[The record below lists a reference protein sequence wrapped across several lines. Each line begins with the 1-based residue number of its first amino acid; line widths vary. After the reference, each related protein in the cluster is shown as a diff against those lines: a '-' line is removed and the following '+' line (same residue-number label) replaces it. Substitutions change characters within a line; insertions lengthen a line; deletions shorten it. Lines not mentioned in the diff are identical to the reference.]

1 MLVLEALRAKFGD
14 SLLLHFGTAEEPR
27 LVLIDGGPPGV
38 YNDALKPRLQ
48 QLREERGLDAAT
60 PLAIDLAMVSHVDA
74 DHIAGLLDL
83 VRKLKDLHDS
93 HQPVPWKIDE
103 FWHNS
108 FDDILGNQEVTV
120 ASTGSAM
127 SPASIGDLLR
137 PAGSLLLASVGQGRE
152 LRNLLAALNLAGNP
166 SFRKAPS
173 NGMVLS
179 GHAPITFGDLKLTVV
194 APSQKNLLALQ
205 KDWDQKIK
213 PILKK
218 EQDQAARAQI
228 ASYVDTSVY
237 NLSSIVVL
245 VESAGKRILLTGDGR
260 GDHTLEGLAAAGL
273 LDAQGKIEI
282 DVLKMPHHGSDRDV
296 DLDYFQKIRAKHYVI
311 SADGKFNNP
320 DIPTLQLISKA
331 RPDDDFT
338 IHLTYPTDAFEL
350 PAVGKAVADF
360 FAAERA
366 AGRKY
371 RVETRKPEDLSL
383 RIELA

>member
-1 MLVLEALRAKFGD
+1 MLILETLRAKYGD

-48 QLREERGLDAAT
+48 QLREERGLAAGT
-60 PLAIDLAMVSHVDA
+60 PLEIDLAMVSHIDA

-83 VRKLKDLHDS
+83 VRKLTELRAS
-93 HQPVPWKIDE
+93 HQPAPWRIAE

-108 FDDILGNQEVTV
+108 FDDILGNQEVAV
-120 ASTGSAM
+120 ASASSAM
-127 SPASIGDLLR
+127 SPASIGDLLH
-137 PAGSLLLASVGQGRE
+137 PAGSRLLASVGQGRE
-152 LRNLLAALNLAGNP
+152 LRNLLAALNLAGNRTFKGP
-166 SFRKAPS
+166 PS
-173 NGMVLS
+173 NGLVLA
-179 GHAPITFGDLKLTVV
+179 GHAPITLGDLKLTVV

-218 EQDQAARAQI
+218 EQDQAARTQL
-228 ASYVDTSVY
+228 ASYVDRSVY

-245 VESAGKRILLTGDGR
+245 VESEGKRILLTGDGR
-260 GDHTLEGLAAAGL
+260 GDHTLDGLAAAGL
-273 LDAQGKIEI
+273 LDAAGKIEI
-282 DVLKMPHHGSDRDV
+282 DVLKMPHHGSIRDV
-296 DLDYFQKIRAKHYVI
+296 DAGYFEKIRARHYVI
-311 SADGKFNNP
+311 SADGKFDNP
-320 DIPTLQLISKA
+320 DIPTLKLISDA

-338 IHLTYPTDAFEL
+338 IHLTYPTGEFEL
-350 PAVGKAVADF
+350 PAVGAAVAGF
-360 FAAERA
+360 FAAEKA

-371 RVETRKPEDLSL
+371 RVETRKPGDLSF